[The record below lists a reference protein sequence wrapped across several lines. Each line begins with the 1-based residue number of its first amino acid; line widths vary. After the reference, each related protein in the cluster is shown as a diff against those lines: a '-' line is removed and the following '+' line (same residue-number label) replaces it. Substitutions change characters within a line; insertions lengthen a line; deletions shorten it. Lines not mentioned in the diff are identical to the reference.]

1 MLLGFWDSVRRDL
14 WTSAW
19 WWSQM
24 SFRSSDQCY
33 WHCCIFKFTCGWCR
47 CRMLCFTC
55 FEHVFFL
62 FYLLGG
68 PNWTCESG
76 VGIHKFRMS
85 CIFLII
91 FFCRLVIDHA
101 NFVLMFWGN
110 EHATVTGEWESIVCR
125 CFLYFVSTFKS
136 NTTEEKQ
143 DLLRVTKHTGR
154 LGVSLTQSRS
164 VLDLFKQVV
173 PVSTDLDFLIHT
185 ISRPTDAC

>member
-1 MLLGFWDSVRRDL
+1 MLEEISEPLHGDEVKWVLGLQTDATDTVAFSSSHAGDVDAGCYVLLVLS
-14 WTSAW
+14 
-19 WWSQM
+19 M
-24 SFRSSDQCY
+24 SSS
-33 WHCCIFKFTCGWCR
+33 
-47 CRMLCFTC
+47 CFTYLVVQTEPANLVWEYTSSGC
-55 FEHVFFL
+55 RVFF
-62 FYLLGG
+62 
-68 PNWTCESG
+68 WS
-76 VGIHKFRMS
+76 
-85 CIFLII
+85 

-136 NTTEEKQ
+136 NTTEEKR

-173 PVSTDLDFLIHT
+173 PVSADLDFLIHT
-185 ISRPTDAC
+185 ISRPTNAC